1 MNYYVKESD
10 GRYVEGENN
19 KKLIVSGNHKELLQD
34 TIKPH
39 PYTYELIITDHMV
52 HQIKNKAGNI
62 ISVDSI
68 KAALRRADGEV
79 DEAIRILRVCTFEF
93 TRPQ

>member
-1 MNYYVKESD
+1 MNYYVKESKGKYVKGDD
-10 GRYVEGENN
+10 GQRLILSETD
-19 KKLIVSGNHKELLQD
+19 KKLLQD
-34 TIKPH
+34 TLKPH
-39 PYTYELIITDHMV
+39 PYIYEVVVTDHMV